1 MRNDDVLVVRE
12 VTAGYGGPPI
22 IVDVSLSLG
31 MGEIAAIVGPN
42 GAGKST
48 LMKAVVGLVK
58 ASGGSVRLDGVEL
71 RGMSPEQLVRHGLSY
86 VPQVANVFPSLSVA
100 ENLRMG
106 AYLKRRAWRERADEM
121 AQMFPDLAA
130 AWRRPARTL
139 SGGQRTMLAIA
150 RALMLDPKVLLLDE
164 PIAGL
169 SPRMESVVWEHIV
182 AVRDAGVGVLV
193 VEQNTR
199 RALLHADRGYVMV
212 EGRNR
217 LEGTGA
223 ELANDEEIADLYI
236 GRA

>member
-150 RALMLDPKVLLLDE
+150 R
-164 PIAGL
+164 L